1 MIQVIPAP
9 RALALALLGL
19 LATAGIVWLFQAR
32 QAPGVTL
39 DAPARSGVSAQ
50 APAAIR
56 AGADGQPGAPPAL
69 PSSLYGYVD
78 GAAVGGVVSAAVG
91 GAVVAEARVIV
102 SEGRPFYALNVP
114 ADDPATPAVEGGSPG
129 VAVELRVAGR
139 PAGSAPWE
147 PGGNRSLDLPAPA
160 AP

>member
-9 RALALALLGL
+9 RVLALVLVSLIAVAGAGWLLL
-19 LATAGIVWLFQAR
+19 AR
-32 QAPGVTL
+32 QAAGVTL
-39 DAPARSGVSAQ
+39 DAPSRPGVA
-50 APAAIR
+50 APAPA
-56 AGADGQPGAPPAL
+56 APPAL

-78 GAAVGGVVSAAVG
+78 GAEVGEIVTAAIG
-91 GAVVAEARVIV
+91 GAVVAEARVIA

-129 VAVELRVAGR
+129 ATVELRIDGR
-139 PAGSAPWE
+139 PLGSTPWE
-147 PGGNRSLDLPAPA
+147 QGSNRSLDLPAPA